1 MWIRARAWRVP
12 VGLCVAY
19 AEAARAGARP
29 CPSPWRQRR
38 ASLCV
43 SVHQQ
48 YERPLSEMEPKLLSA
63 RKLQVVFQRLR
74 AVLQCHRLFQ
84 IALASRVA
92 EWDAVEMIGDVFVAS
107 VSNGAPAPRWTP
119 PGTLVARRRGTG
131 RLAVRGQSAPP
142 AFSRGRGQW
151 ASLGGRAEP
160 RRLLSRPSS

>member
-1 MWIRARAWRVP
+1 MRGLRRGSACGRAPVP
-12 VGLCVAY
+12 FAVAS
-19 AEAARAGARP
+19 AP
-29 CPSPWRQRR
+29 
-38 ASLCV
+38 CV

-160 RRLLSRPSS
+160 QRLLSRPSS